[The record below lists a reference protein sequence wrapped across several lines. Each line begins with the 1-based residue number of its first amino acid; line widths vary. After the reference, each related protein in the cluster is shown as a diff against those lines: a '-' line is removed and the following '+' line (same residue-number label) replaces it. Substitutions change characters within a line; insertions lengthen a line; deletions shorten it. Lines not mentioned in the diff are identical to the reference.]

1 VVSKL
6 TSAGFVIDRKR
17 LRRACVVLT
26 VALGL
31 ASSVGATTY
40 LPVTFQ
46 ELVTEADVIFVGDVV
61 DVRPYMLRT
70 RNGTIVKTR
79 VTFRI
84 GDALYGTTSIVEV
97 FDFLGGEVDGIGMAV
112 EGMPKFGVGD
122 RRVVFAR
129 RRPSLNPIVGFTQ
142 GLLRVQRD
150 GTGVDRIVTLEG
162 LSLVRPESIGSP
174 ASSLRLQPQASTM
187 TLSDLRGR
195 IVSALVEAHRR

>member
-6 TSAGFVIDRKR
+6 TTSVGFVIDRKR
-17 LRRACVVLT
+17 LRRASVVLA

-31 ASSVGATTY
+31 TSSVGATTY

-61 DVRPYMLRT
+61 DLRPYVLRT
-70 RNGTIVKTR
+70 RTGTIVKTR
-79 VTFRI
+79 VTFRVA
-84 GDALYGTTSIVEV
+84 DALYGTTSILEV
-97 FDFLGGEVDGIGMAV
+97 FDFLGGEADGIGMAV
-112 EGMPKFGVGD
+112 EGMPKFAVGD

-129 RRPSLNPIVGFTQ
+129 RKPSLNPIVGFTQ

-150 GTGVDRIVTLEG
+150 GNGVDRIVTA
-162 LSLVRPESIGSP
+162 P

>member
-1 VVSKL
+1 MVSKL
-6 TSAGFVIDRKR
+6 TTSVCFVIDRKR
-17 LRRACVVLT
+17 LRRASVVLT

-31 ASSVGATTY
+31 TSSAGATTY

-61 DVRPYMLRT
+61 DLRPYVLRT
-70 RNGTIVKTR
+70 RTGTIVKTR
-79 VTFRI
+79 VTFRVA
-84 GDALYGTTSIVEV
+84 DALYGTTSILEV
-97 FDFLGGEVDGIGMAV
+97 FDFLGGEADGIGMAV
-112 EGMPKFGVGD
+112 EGMPKFAVGD

-129 RRPSLNPIVGFTQ
+129 RKPSLNPIVGFTQ

-150 GTGVDRIVTLEG
+150 GNGVDRIVTA
-162 LSLVRPESIGSP
+162 P

>member
-6 TSAGFVIDRKR
+6 TASVGFVIDRKR
-17 LRRACVVLT
+17 LRRACVVLA

-31 ASSVGATTY
+31 TSSVGATTY

-61 DVRPYMLRT
+61 DLRPYVLRT
-70 RNGTIVKTR
+70 RTGTIVKTR
-79 VTFRI
+79 VTFRVA
-84 GDALYGTTSIVEV
+84 DALYGTTSILEV
-97 FDFLGGEVDGIGMAV
+97 FDFLGGEADGIGMAV
-112 EGMPKFGVGD
+112 EGMPKFAVGD

-129 RRPSLNPIVGFTQ
+129 RKASLNPIVGFTQ

-150 GTGVDRIVTLEG
+150 GNGVDRIVTA
-162 LSLVRPESIGSP
+162 P

>member
-1 VVSKL
+1 MVSKL
-6 TSAGFVIDRKR
+6 TTSVCFVIDRKR
-17 LRRACVVLT
+17 LRRACVVFA

-31 ASSVGATTY
+31 TSSVGATTY

-61 DVRPYMLRT
+61 DLRPYVLRT
-70 RNGTIVKTR
+70 RTGTIVKTR
-79 VTFRI
+79 VTFRVA
-84 GDALYGTTSIVEV
+84 DALYGTTSILEV
-97 FDFLGGEVDGIGMAV
+97 FDFLGGEADGIGMAV
-112 EGMPKFGVGD
+112 EGMPKFAVGD

-129 RRPSLNPIVGFTQ
+129 RKPSLNPIVGFTQ

-150 GTGVDRIVTLEG
+150 GNGVDRVVTL
-162 LSLVRPESIGSP
+162 

-187 TLSDLRGR
+187 TLSDLRSQ

>member
-6 TSAGFVIDRKR
+6 TASVGFVIDRKR
-17 LRRACVVLT
+17 LRRACVVLA

-31 ASSVGATTY
+31 TSSVGATTY

-61 DVRPYMLRT
+61 DLRPYVLRT
-70 RNGTIVKTR
+70 RTGTIVKTR
-79 VTFRI
+79 VTFRVA
-84 GDALYGTTSIVEV
+84 DALYGTTSILEV
-97 FDFLGGEVDGIGMAV
+97 FDFLGGEADGIGMAV
-112 EGMPKFGVGD
+112 EGMPKFAVGD

-129 RRPSLNPIVGFTQ
+129 RKPSLNPIVGFTQ

-150 GTGVDRIVTLEG
+150 GNGVDRIVTA
-162 LSLVRPESIGSP
+162 P